1 MRPKKDAYLPGL
13 RVTGETAGRKR
24 RAIEMLGVDVP
35 SFSRFLVEDFIRIA
49 ESGEKPA
56 MPPRLLTIREE
67 MILMEVNARKSKNG
81 TWRGSD
87 EARLAA
93 TRLNH
98 HDLVLSGFHNDHQPG
113 KRKRS
118 CHQQKITRLNF
129 SGLHYLVGSL
139 VSLRKKIRQVNN

>member
-13 RVTGETAGRKR
+13 KVTGETAERKR

-56 MPPRLLTIREE
+56 MPPRLLTVREE

-87 EARLAA
+87 EALAA

-118 CHQQKITRLNF
+118 SHQQQITRLNF

-139 VSLRKKIRQVNN
+139 VSLRKKIRPVNN